1 MSPWDPTKL
10 PFCNIFAKFLKNLFT
25 KLMLFAHGPV
35 TIAPTQV
42 RTWEGGHV
50 RRLTLIISAG
60 FLALGLVSLSSLS
73 AAAETSD
80 QQQPDGSTATLQG
93 NTDAAGFISQG
104 SAIGS
109 DSPEL
114 AAVRA
119 DIAEED
125 RLPDYS
131 QVVDNG
137 TGGRF
142 SAPGWEKR
150 SNSQDADVGQVSYG
164 GNYLVSGSGRK
175 PASFKVSIPTSNDYT
190 VYAWWPAFSGSSQAA
205 HFGIDTASGKQW
217 TAVDQSTEGGIWIKL
232 GTYAMKK
239 GERFIRVS
247 AGSTDAGRSVA
258 DAVAVVR
265 GNVTMPPGEG
275 GVTARSGNTARSGV
289 TTFSASSRR
298 DPDGHDV
305 VRVAK
310 RYLGIGYRW
319 GTCSPYAMSCTC
331 ETKRTYRH
339 FGYRLTMVER
349 QQWRY
354 DHSRKVR
361 HKSNL
366 HLGDEVFFR
375 EDGGPITH
383 VAIYSGNGNVIHA
396 SSYYGKV
403 VESKMKYIMGYTGA
417 RRYRL
422 H

>member
-1 MSPWDPTKL
+1 
-10 PFCNIFAKFLKNLFT
+10 
-25 KLMLFAHGPV
+25 
-35 TIAPTQV
+35 
-42 RTWEGGHV
+42 V
-50 RRLTLIISAG
+50 RRLTLVISAG
-60 FLALGLVSLSSLS
+60 FLALGLVSFSSLS

-80 QQQPDGSTATLQG
+80 QQPTGSTDALQV

-104 SAIGS
+104 SAVDS

-131 QVVDNG
+131 QVVDKD

-150 SNSQDADVGQVSYG
+150 SDGQDADVGQLSHG
-164 GNYLVSGSGRK
+164 GNYFVSGSSRK
-175 PASFKVSIPTSNDYT
+175 PASFKVSIPTSSDYT
-190 VYAWWPAFSGSSQAA
+190 VYAWWPASSGSSKAA

-217 TAVDQSTEGGIWIKL
+217 STVDQSTDGGIWIKL

-239 GERFIRVS
+239 GERFIRVA
-247 AGSTDAGRSVA
+247 AGSPDTGKSVA
-258 DAVAVVR
+258 DAVAIVR

-275 GVTARSGNTARSGV
+275 GVTARSGV
-289 TTFSASSRR
+289 TTFSANSRR

-339 FGYRLTMVER
+339 FGHKLTMVER

-354 DHSRKVR
+354 DHSKKVK
-361 HKSNL
+361 HKRNL

-375 EDGGPITH
+375 EHGGPITH
-383 VAIYSGNGNVIHA
+383 VAIYSGNGNVVHA

-403 VESKMKYIMGYTGA
+403 VESKMKYISGYTGA

>member
-1 MSPWDPTKL
+1 
-10 PFCNIFAKFLKNLFT
+10 
-25 KLMLFAHGPV
+25 MLFGHAPV

-50 RRLTLIISAG
+50 RRLTLVISAG

-73 AAAETSD
+73 AAAETSG
-80 QQQPDGSTATLQG
+80 QHQPTGGATTPQG

-104 SAIGS
+104 SAIDS

-119 DIAEED
+119 DVAEED

-131 QVVDNG
+131 QVVDND

-150 SNSQDADVGQVSYG
+150 SDSQATDAGQLSHG
-164 GNYLVSGSGRK
+164 GNYLVSGSSRK

-190 VYAWWPAFSGSSQAA
+190 VYAWWSAFSGSSQAA
-205 HFGIDTASGKQW
+205 HFGIDTASGEQW
-217 TAVDQSTEGGIWIKL
+217 TAVDQTTDGGIWIKL

-247 AGSTDAGRSVA
+247 AGSPDTGKSVA

-265 GNVTMPPGEG
+265 GNVTVPPGEG
-275 GVTARSGNTARSGV
+275 VVTARSGV

-298 DPDGHDV
+298 DPNGHDV

-339 FGYRLTMVER
+339 FGHKLTMVER
-349 QQWRY
+349 QQFRY
-354 DHSRKVR
+354 DHSRKVK
-361 HKSNL
+361 HKRNL

-375 EDGGPITH
+375 ENGGPITH
-383 VAIYSGNGNVIHA
+383 VAIYSGNGNVVHA

-403 VESKMKYIMGYTGA
+403 VESKMKYITGYTGA
-417 RRYRL
+417 RRYKL

>member
-1 MSPWDPTKL
+1 M
-10 PFCNIFAKFLKNLFT
+10 
-25 KLMLFAHGPV
+25 
-35 TIAPTQV
+35 
-42 RTWEGGHV
+42 
-50 RRLTLIISAG
+50 RRLILIISAG
-60 FLALGLVSLSSLS
+60 CLALGFVSLSTLS

-80 QQQPDGSTATLQG
+80 QQQPTGSTATLQS
-93 NTDAAGFISQG
+93 NTDEAGFISQG
-104 SAIGS
+104 SAIDS

-119 DIAEED
+119 DIAEEE

-131 QVVDNG
+131 QVVDND

-150 SNSQDADVGQVSYG
+150 SDRQGVSEGQLSHD
-164 GNYLVSGSGRK
+164 GNYVISGSGRK
-175 PASFKVSIPTSNDYT
+175 PASFKVRIPTSNDYT
-190 VYAWWPAFSGSSQAA
+190 VYAWWPAFSGSSEAA
-205 HFGIDTASGKQW
+205 RFGIDTASGKQW
-217 TAVDQSTEGGIWIKL
+217 TAVDQSTDGGIWIKL

-247 AGSTDAGRSVA
+247 AGSTDTARSVA

-265 GNVTMPPGEG
+265 GDVTMPPGDG
-275 GVTARSGNTARSGV
+275 GVVASSGDTARSGA
-289 TTFSASSRR
+289 TTFSASSVGD
-298 DPDGHDV
+298 DPNGRDV

-319 GTCSPYAMSCTC
+319 GTCTRYKMSCTC

-339 FGYRLTMVER
+339 FGHRLTMVER

-354 DHSRKVR
+354 ERSRKVR
-361 HKSNL
+361 DRSNL
-366 HLGDEVFFR
+366 HLGDEVFFK
-375 EDGGPITH
+375 EDGPGGGITH
-383 VAIYSGNGNVIHA
+383 VAIYSGNGNVVHA

-403 VESKMKYIMGYTGA
+403 VESKIKYLRGYFGA
-417 RRYRL
+417 KRYRL

>member
-1 MSPWDPTKL
+1 M
-10 PFCNIFAKFLKNLFT
+10 FFG
-25 KLMLFAHGPV
+25 HGPV
-35 TIAPTQV
+35 TMAPTQV

-50 RRLTLIISAG
+50 RRLTLVISAG

-80 QQQPDGSTATLQG
+80 EQQPTGGTATLQT
-93 NTDAAGFISQG
+93 NTDASGFISQG
-104 SAIGS
+104 SAIDS

-131 QVVDNG
+131 QVVDND

-150 SNSQDADVGQVSYG
+150 SNSQDVDAGQLSHG
-164 GNYLVSGSGRK
+164 GNYLVSGSSRK
-175 PASFKVSIPTSNDYT
+175 AASFKVSIPTSSDYT
-190 VYAWWPAFSGSSQAA
+190 VYAWWPAYSGSSQAA

-217 TAVDQSTEGGIWIKL
+217 TAVDQSTDGGIWIKL

-247 AGSTDAGRSVA
+247 AGSPDTGKSVA

-275 GVTARSGNTARSGV
+275 GVTARSGV
-289 TTFSASSRR
+289 TTFSADSRR
-298 DPDGHDV
+298 DPNGHDV
-305 VRVAK
+305 IRVAE
-310 RYLGIGYRW
+310 RYLGIGYRY
-319 GTCSPYAMSCTC
+319 GTCTRYAMSCTC

-339 FGYRLTMVER
+339 FGHKLTMVER

-354 DHSRKVR
+354 DRSRKVR

-375 EDGGPITH
+375 EHGGPITH
-383 VAIYSGNGNVIHA
+383 VAIYSGNGNVVHA

-403 VESKMKYIMGYTGA
+403 VESKMKYISGYTGA